1 MPRQTD
7 TSFEQQADSLL
18 FVLANK
24 GYTGR
29 AVLIFT
35 GVVFALGVLVG
46 AQVF

>member
-7 TSFEQQADSLL
+7 TPFEQRADSLL
-18 FVLANK
+18 FALANK

-46 AQVF
+46 AWIG

>member
-7 TSFEQQADSLL
+7 TPFEQRTDSFL

-35 GVVFALGVLVG
+35 GAVFALGVLVG
-46 AQVF
+46 ARIW